1 MRNYAR
7 PPKVRLSPDRRRKKK
22 KSLIGEKQNF
32 TGARLLLSD
41 RKCNPKTNHWL
52 NDFRQ
57 MQTFNKTIVLAI
69 FNPAVQTRTSLPV
82 PLCLRASRCSSVSS
96 NTGNR
101 WVEVTANAQ
110 SQPVQSSGGVQLE
123 VWRMLRQEKPL
134 HNRSAEISSERREEA
149 ERVWEFVVKILLGKK
164 NSNPKHYSLGL
175 IVTRLLV
182 KPAGVLFWKTHVFA
196 LLRTA

>member
-1 MRNYAR
+1 MIVTHETDAQLRTTA
-7 PPKVRLSPDRRRKKK
+7 KSSALSTAGAKKK
-22 KSLIGEKQNF
+22 KNLSSEKNRTLQEHVYF
-32 TGARLLLSD
+32 CQTESTTL
-41 RKCNPKTNHWL
+41 TNHWL

-164 NSNPKHYSLGL
+164 TP
-175 IVTRLLV
+175 TRNTIHWV
-182 KPAGVLFWKTHVFA
+182 
-196 LLRTA
+196 